1 MASSTS
7 STSLPWTTGRL
18 PRNQQEAST
27 WIRAG
32 WEPGKDEMRRLGPAG
47 AARLGLEYVEVKPD
61 WTRIALALLA
71 LGVIL
76 VVSFRGRKSNA

>member
-1 MASSTS
+1 
-7 STSLPWTTGRL
+7 
-18 PRNQQEAST
+18 
-27 WIRAG
+27 
-32 WEPGKDEMRRLGPAG
+32 MRRLGPAG